1 MSTVTS
7 PAVVP
12 SHGRPS
18 ILPGVGYGLIAAAT
32 FGSSGTSARSLLDI
46 GWSPGAVV
54 LLRIGVA
61 AVILLVPALL
71 AMPGRWRQ
79 LRRNAGP
86 LVVFGLLAVAGAQLC
101 FYNAVE
107 HVSIGVALL
116 IEYSGIL
123 LVVGWLWLRSKVRP
137 APLTLAGGVAAMLGL
152 ALVLNVFGGAQVS
165 LVGVLWGLGAAV
177 GLAIFYLMA
186 ARTEDGLPPLVV
198 VAGGMLIGTIGLAV
212 AAVTGVM
219 PMTAKTADVSL
230 AGATMTWLI
239 PAAWLGIMTAAVAY
253 LAGVLA
259 VQRLGSTMASF
270 FGLTEVLFAVLFA
283 WLLLD
288 EIPATIQLVGG
299 MLILVGVVLVRLGE
313 LRAPAAGAV
322 V

>member
-7 PAVVP
+7 PAVTP
-12 SHGRPS
+12 SGRRS
-18 ILPGVGYGLIAAAT
+18 SVLPGVGYGLIAAAT

-54 LLRIGVA
+54 LLRIGEA
-61 AVILLVPALL
+61 AAILLVPALL
-71 AMPGRWRQ
+71 AMAGRWRQ

-165 LVGVLWGLGAAV
+165 LIGGLWGLGAAV

-212 AAVTGVM
+212 AGVTGLM
-219 PMTAKTADVSL
+219 PMTAKPTDVTL
-230 AGATMTWLI
+230 AGATMSWLI

-283 WLLLD
+283 WLLLN
-288 EIPATIQLVGG
+288 EIPATIQLAGG
-299 MLILVGVVLVRLGE
+299 VLILVGVVLVRLGE
-313 LRAPAAGAV
+313 LRSAAAGDI
-322 V
+322 